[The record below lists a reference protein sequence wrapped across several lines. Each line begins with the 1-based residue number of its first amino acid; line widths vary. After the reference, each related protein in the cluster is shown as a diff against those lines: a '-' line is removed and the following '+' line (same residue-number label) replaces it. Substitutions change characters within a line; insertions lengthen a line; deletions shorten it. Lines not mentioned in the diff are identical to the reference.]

1 MPRNHYGKSVKSH
14 QPFESGSRTLR
25 KAKSQTAS
33 RTARLVFRQT
43 IAFVRKLP
51 AREKEYRNTATVH
64 MVAQI
69 IRPPLF
75 PASQVA
81 MVGNSKRQSAT
92 LPQKRRLT
100 IGKNPASARHEI
112 ENKTLSLFSD

>member
-1 MPRNHYGKSVKSH
+1 M
-14 QPFESGSRTLR
+14 ESLLNLINRLNQAPELYEKL
-25 KAKSQTAS
+25 KAKQQAVLQDLFFDKPLLS
-33 RTARLVFRQT
+33 LENY
-43 IAFVRKLP
+43 L
-51 AREKEYRNTATVH
+51 REKEYRTLLRYTWWH
-64 MVAQI
+64 KLSG
-69 IRPPLF
+69 PPLF